1 MNVEG
6 LNVEGLNVEGLNVV
20 VAVGRLARPAELRVL
35 PSGDRVVSIE
45 LTVPREKSRAESVPV
60 SWFEAP
66 ASATE
71 LGVDQQVLVV
81 GRVRRRFFKSATG
94 TQSRTEI
101 VAITVV
107 PTRQVKRTRA
117 ALERAVDQLEAV
129 IP

>member
-6 LNVEGLNVEGLNVV
+6 LNVEGLNVEGLNVA

-107 PTRQVKRTRA
+107 PTRQAKRTRA

>member
-1 MNVEG
+1 M
-6 LNVEGLNVEGLNVV
+6 NVEGLNVEGLNVV

>member
-1 MNVEG
+1 MNVE
-6 LNVEGLNVEGLNVV
+6 ELNVEGLNVV

-101 VAITVV
+101 VANTVV
-107 PTRQVKRTRA
+107 PTRQAKRTRA